1 LAEQLELDANLILDI
16 LGNDTRRKI
25 LTVLSEEPMYFN
37 QLAKKIGIGQQAI
50 LRHLQALEEGGLIET
65 YAEKSDLGAP
75 DRKYYRLNTSFIL
88 TISLSGDDFTITNQ
102 KIAELRHKESRKYYK
117 NFDSIPEDMGM
128 ALSSLQENL
137 AGIEQEISKLE
148 SRLNDLRALKQLVL
162 HKLHEIGMDSFENDE
177 RKVLYKI
184 VVDSPTS
191 VAELSDLIDEKESS
205 LRAIITSIRRKMDK
219 DGARLLFKELR

>member
-1 LAEQLELDANLILDI
+1 MDSNLILDI

-25 LTVLSEEPMYFN
+25 LAVLSQEPMYFN
-37 QLAKKIGIGQQAI
+37 QLAKEIRVGQQAM

-88 TISLSGDDFTITNQ
+88 TISLSEDDFTITNQ

-117 NFDSIPEDMGM
+117 DFDSIPKDTGI

-137 AGIEQEISKLE
+137 AGVEQEITKLE

-191 VAELSDLIDEKESS
+191 VAELSDLTDEKESS

-219 DGARLLFKELR
+219 DSAQLLFRELS

>member
-1 LAEQLELDANLILDI
+1 MDSNLILDI

-25 LTVLSEEPMYFN
+25 LAVLSQEPMYFN
-37 QLAKKIGIGQQAI
+37 QLAKEIGVGQQAI

-65 YAEKSDLGAP
+65 YGEKSDLGAP
-75 DRKYYRLNTSFIL
+75 DRKYYHLNTSFIL
-88 TISLSGDDFTITNQ
+88 TISLSEDDFTITNQ

-117 NFDSIPEDMGM
+117 DFDSIPKDTGI

-137 AGIEQEISKLE
+137 AGVEQEITKLE

-205 LRAIITSIRRKMDK
+205 LRAIIASIRRKMDK
-219 DGARLLFKELR
+219 DSARLLFRELS

>member
-1 LAEQLELDANLILDI
+1 MDSNLILDI

-25 LTVLSEEPMYFN
+25 LAVLSQEPMYFN
-37 QLAKKIGIGQQAI
+37 QLAKEIGVGQQAI

-65 YAEKSDLGAP
+65 YAEKSDLGGP

-88 TISLSGDDFTITNQ
+88 TISLTEDDFTISNQ
-102 KIAELRHKESRKYYK
+102 KIVELQHKESRKYYM
-117 NFDSIPEDMGM
+117 NLNSIPKDMGI
-128 ALSSLQENL
+128 ALSLLQKNL

-148 SRLNDLRALKQLVL
+148 SRLNDLRALKQVIL
-162 HKLHEIGMDSFENDE
+162 HKLHKIGMDSFENDE

-184 VVDSPTS
+184 VVDPPHS

-205 LRAIITSIRRKMDK
+205 LRDIII
-219 DGARLLFKELR
+219 A

>member
-1 LAEQLELDANLILDI
+1 MAEQLELDANLILDI

>member
-88 TISLSGDDFTITNQ
+88 TISLSEDDFTITNQ

-117 NFDSIPEDMGM
+117 NFDSIPEDTGI

-137 AGIEQEISKLE
+137 AGIEQEISKLD

-205 LRAIITSIRRKMDK
+205 LRAIIASIRRKMDK
-219 DGARLLFKELR
+219 DTARLLFRELS

>member
-1 LAEQLELDANLILDI
+1 MAEQLELDANLILDI

-75 DRKYYRLNTSFIL
+75 DRKYYRLKTSFIL

>member
-1 LAEQLELDANLILDI
+1 MDSNLILDI

-25 LTVLSEEPMYFN
+25 LAVLSQEPMYFN
-37 QLAKKIGIGQQAI
+37 QLAKEIRVGQQAM

-88 TISLSGDDFTITNQ
+88 TISLSEDDFTITNQ

-117 NFDSIPEDMGM
+117 NFDSIPEDTGI

-137 AGIEQEISKLE
+137 AGIEQEISKLD

-205 LRAIITSIRRKMDK
+205 LRAIIASIRRKMDK
-219 DGARLLFKELR
+219 DTARLLFRELS

>member
-1 LAEQLELDANLILDI
+1 MDSNLILDI

-25 LTVLSEEPMYFN
+25 LAVLSQEPMYFN
-37 QLAKKIGIGQQAI
+37 QLAKEIGVGQQAI

-88 TISLSGDDFTITNQ
+88 TISLTEDDFTISNQ
-102 KIAELRHKESRKYYK
+102 KIVELRHKESRKYYR
-117 NFDSIPEDMGM
+117 NLNSIPKDMGI
-128 ALSSLQENL
+128 ALSLLQENL

-148 SRLNDLRALKQLVL
+148 SRLNDLRALKQLIL
-162 HKLHEIGMDSFENDE
+162 HKLHKIGMDSFENDE

-184 VVDSPTS
+184 VVDPPHS

-205 LRAIITSIRRKMDK
+205 LRDIITSIRGKMDK
-219 DGARLLFKELR
+219 EGAQLLFRDLS